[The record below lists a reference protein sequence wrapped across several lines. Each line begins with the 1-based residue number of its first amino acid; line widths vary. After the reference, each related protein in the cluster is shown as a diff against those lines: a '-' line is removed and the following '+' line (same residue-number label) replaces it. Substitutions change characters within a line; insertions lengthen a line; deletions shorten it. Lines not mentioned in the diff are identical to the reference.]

1 VWQSGSGSPG
11 FGKQEGGMK
20 LSRGEKI
27 FEIFN
32 TIFLILISTVFLI
45 PFISVLSTSFISNA
59 EYVRRGVFILFP
71 EKIDFGAYDLLLNR
85 SSTVLNSFMISI
97 FRVSVGTFFNLV
109 FTFPLAYV
117 LARPRLT
124 GRTLLTMFVF
134 FTMIFSGG
142 LVPNFLVV
150 ENLGLINSFW
160 AMILP
165 GLINPWWML
174 IMRNFIM
181 GIPEEMHE
189 AAIMDGASPLT
200 IMTRI
205 IIPLSMPAI
214 ATIGLFYAVWHW
226 NSWFD
231 AAIYLSN
238 RMLFPMQ
245 LVLRAILEAGLGY
258 ESTGTG
264 MITASELTEPPPGEV
279 LKAAMIIV
287 STVPILV
294 VYPFIQKYF
303 VKGVMV
309 GSIKG

>member
-1 VWQSGSGSPG
+1 
-11 FGKQEGGMK
+11 MK
-20 LSRGEKI
+20 LSRGERI
-27 FEIFN
+27 FEVFN
-32 TIFLILISTVFLI
+32 TFFLVILSSIFLI
-45 PFISVLSTSFISNA
+45 PFLSVLSTSFISNA
-59 EYVRRGVFILFP
+59 EYVRRGAFILVP
-71 EKIDFGAYDLLLNR
+71 EKIDFGAYKLLLNS
-85 SSTVLNSFMISI
+85 SSTVFTAFLVSLS
-97 FRVSVGTFFNLV
+97 RVVVGTFLNLAL
-109 FTFPLAYV
+109 TFPLAYV
-117 LARPRLT
+117 LSRPKLT
-124 GRTLLTMFVF
+124 GRSFLTMFVF

-150 ENLGLINSFW
+150 ENLGLVNSFW
-160 AMILP
+160 SMILP

-181 GIPEEMHE
+181 GIPEELHE
-189 AAIMDGASPLT
+189 AAVMDGASPWT

-205 IIPLSMPAI
+205 MIPLSMPAI

-231 AAIYLSN
+231 AAIYLSD
-238 RMLFPMQ
+238 RAKYPLQ

-264 MITASELTEPPPGEV
+264 IITASELTEPPPGEV

-287 STVPILV
+287 STVPILI
-294 VYPFIQKYF
+294 VYPFVQKYF

-309 GSIKG
+309 GSVKG

>member
-1 VWQSGSGSPG
+1 LQNGSASLV
-11 FGKQEGGMK
+11 FGKKEESMK
-20 LSRGEKI
+20 LSKGERVFDLI
-27 FEIFN
+27 N
-32 TIFLILISTVFLI
+32 TVFLVLVSSVFLI
-45 PFISVLSTSFISNA
+45 PFISVLSTSFISNS
-59 EYVRRGVFILFP
+59 EYVRRGAFILFP
-71 EKIDFGAYDLLLNR
+71 EQISFGAYDLLLNR
-85 SSTVLNSFMISI
+85 SSTVFNSFLVSIS
-97 FRVSVGTFFNLV
+97 RVVVGTSLNLA

-124 GRTLLTMFVF
+124 GRTFITMFVF

-160 AMILP
+160 SMILP
-165 GLINPWWML
+165 GLVNPWWML

-181 GIPEEMHE
+181 GIPEELHE
-189 AAIMDGASPLT
+189 AAIMDGASPWT

-231 AAIYLSN
+231 AAIYLSD
-238 RMLFPMQ
+238 RFKYPMQ

-264 MITASELTEPPPGEV
+264 MITASEMTEPPPSEV

-309 GSIKG
+309 GSVKG